1 MNFTQGSN
9 LPAVTL
15 IMIIAISI
23 IINVNIFIIV
33 DIVVVIVIILH
44 NWDLAVSEP
53 KRAESLY
60 YNTSTIAI
68 IAVAIV
74 IIVIVPMFIIIDQVP
89 SKTDLAMAALAFSG
103 LLPVL
108 IAGIV
113 IIVFIGMFR

>member
-1 MNFTQGSN
+1 MNLTQGSN
-9 LPAVTL
+9 LPAVT
-15 IMIIAISI
+15 II

-33 DIVVVIVIILH
+33 DIVVVISIIILH
-44 NWDLAVSEP
+44 NGDLAVSEP

-74 IIVIVPMFIIIDQVP
+74 IIVIVPIFIIIDQVP

-113 IIVFIGMFR
+113 IIIFIGMFR

>member
-1 MNFTQGSN
+1 MS
-9 LPAVTL
+9 
-15 IMIIAISI
+15 SSS
-23 IINVNIFIIV
+23 
-33 DIVVVIVIILH
+33 
-44 NWDLAVSEP
+44 WDLTVSEP

-74 IIVIVPMFIIIDQVP
+74 IIVVVRTPMFIIINQVP

>member
-33 DIVVVIVIILH
+33 DIVVVISSIILH
-44 NWDLAVSEP
+44 NGDLAVSEP

-74 IIVIVPMFIIIDQVP
+74 PIFIIIDQVP